1 MVHLV
6 EDNINNYKTSSYP
19 YNYRNI
25 SICTVLTKIISNRA
39 GEQAVCTRAA
49 KINIVIS
56 LIFRSFILIQ
66 TFLLRKDGQPNVIIV
81 ENGGLFRVGES
92 IIHHDSRLIFIPQFM
107 KYSAWPI
114 TEIEF
119 SLLMALWHGY
129 MKRLMSL
136 AWDFSIFIVSFA
148 QRTAIRMFGDK
159 ERKFI

>member
-6 EDNINNYKTSSYP
+6 EDNINNYKTSSYS

-39 GEQAVCTRAA
+39 GEQAVCTRAT

-66 TFLLRKDGQPNVIIV
+66 TFLLRKDRQPNVIIV

-107 KYSAWPI
+107 KYSA
-114 TEIEF
+114 
-119 SLLMALWHGY
+119 
-129 MKRLMSL
+129 
-136 AWDFSIFIVSFA
+136 
-148 QRTAIRMFGDK
+148 
-159 ERKFI
+159 